1 MIYNIYSD
9 YLKEKYGEK
18 VYKLPVNLP
27 ITCPNRDGTC
37 GSGGC
42 IFCGEKG
49 TGYESLSNQID
60 VKDQLERNAEY
71 IGKKYG
77 AKKFIAYFQNFSNTY
92 MPPNLFKEYIS
103 QAYAE
108 KIVGIDVSTRPD
120 CISEKYLEILAE
132 TGKDITV
139 ELGLQTANYN
149 TLHRLN
155 RGHGL
160 AEYISAVLKIK
171 TFGFKVCTHVI
182 IDIPYDGTDDVAETA
197 KIISVLKSDFVKM
210 HSLYVVKDTVLEK
223 LYSSGDIKLLT
234 AQDYVERCVLF
245 LRYLRPETVVQ
256 RLIGRAPEEDTVTAN
271 FGISWWKIK
280 DMILEYMQSN
290 GYVQGDLY
298 RDVSA
303 AAVEKFTGEQ
313 NDKN

>member
-9 YLKEKYGEK
+9 YLKEKYNEK

-42 IFCGEKG
+42 MFCGEKG
-49 TGYESLSNQID
+49 AGYESLSNQIG
-60 VKDQLERNAEY
+60 VKEQLEHNAKY
-71 IGKKYG
+71 IGEKYG

-92 MPPNLFKEYIS
+92 MPPERFKEYIS
-103 QAYAE
+103 QADAE
-108 KIVGIDVSTRPD
+108 NIVGIDVSTRPD
-120 CISEKYLEILAE
+120 CISEKHLEILAE

-139 ELGLQTANYN
+139 ELGLQTANCG
-149 TLHRLN
+149 TLRRLN

-160 AEYISAVLKIK
+160 AEYIASMLKIK
-171 TFGFKVCTHVI
+171 SFGFKACTHVI
-182 IDIPYDGTDDVAETA
+182 IDIPYDSKEDVAETA

-223 LYSSGDIKLLT
+223 LYLSGNIKLLT
-234 AQDYVERCVLF
+234 AEDYVERCVLF
-245 LRYLRPETVVQ
+245 LRYLNPDTVIQ

-280 DMILEYMQSN
+280 DMIVEYMGKG

-303 AAVEKFTGEQ
+303 SAVEKFL
-313 NDKN
+313 